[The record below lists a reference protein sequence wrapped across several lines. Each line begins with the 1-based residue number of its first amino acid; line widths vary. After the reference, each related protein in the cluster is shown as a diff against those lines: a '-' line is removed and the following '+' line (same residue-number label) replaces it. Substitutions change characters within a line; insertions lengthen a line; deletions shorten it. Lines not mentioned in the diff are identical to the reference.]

1 MSESFFGLRK
11 RPFAALPNVDCF
23 VPLNGICQAY
33 DGLLQTTLEGRGIG
47 MLTAPAGLGKTLVCQ
62 RLARELSNRF
72 SVVFLPSG
80 NFLTRRSLL
89 QAILF
94 ELGHSFVRMG
104 DQELRLALSAMLQAI
119 RPTRQGLVLIV
130 DEAHLM
136 ATRMLEELRALLNL
150 GEGDEPLVRLIVS
163 GQLGLEET
171 LSRPQCDAFN
181 QRIACQVMLPSLT
194 RDESTSYITRR
205 LAWAGANVSE
215 VFARDA
221 LAAICEASDGVPRCL
236 HQLADHCLTLATNR
250 TEKPI
255 NLRTVREALDHLKQ
269 LPLTWAEPTVG
280 RGTTNPLE
288 MARAQA
294 AAVSNASSDLDGP
307 MCRPMTDAAKANRL
321 DEMLPDTYPLQAD
334 RSVIETEYDVPTVHN
349 SWELDSES
357 ELVSPSLDHDSI
369 RRVDSVINRDPYTGV
384 ADNDGELIDTIVP
397 AVVGSE
403 FDLGGTDDFDVTNLG
418 GTIEFGDS
426 IEVESNEAEL
436 NEIESNEP
444 VSNEIASNELVSKKA
459 VSNSM
464 SPVGSLPTQTRTV
477 HAEVLPEIE
486 TTIETKPLGG
496 RPATPSN
503 YVTPADVADDMVAD
517 KMVTEKVGAAEAVD
531 EEVVIDRYAALD
543 SAINRLTRTMLT
555 VRANART
562 RAAEPI
568 VLPEPPASK
577 AISLAAL
584 DAVHQRFDVVLP
596 EDDPIEVK
604 APVLESS
611 RQTVSSTVAT
621 AVATPAPA
629 VRDTSTRSAAD
640 ERRPYQLLFSEL
652 RRKRRRV

>member
-47 MLTAPAGLGKTLVCQ
+47 VLTAPAGLGKTLLCQ
-62 RLARELSNRF
+62 RLAHELSNRF
-72 SVVFLPSG
+72 AVAFLPSG

-104 DQELRLALSAMLQAI
+104 DQELRLALAARLQAI

-130 DEAHLM
+130 DEAHLL
-136 ATRMLEELRALLNL
+136 AARMLEELRALLNL
-150 GEGDEPLVRLIVS
+150 GEGGEPLVRLIVS

-280 RGTTNPLE
+280 RDTTNPLE
-288 MARAQA
+288 LARTQA
-294 AAVSNASSDLDGP
+294 AGMAHASSDLDGP
-307 MCRPMTDAAKANRL
+307 MCRPTTGAAKANRL
-321 DEMLPDTYPLQAD
+321 DETLLDTYPLKAD
-334 RSVIETEYDVPTVHN
+334 RSVIETEYDVPAVHN
-349 SWELDSES
+349 SWELDAES
-357 ELVSPSLDHDSI
+357 ELVSPSMDQDSI
-369 RRVDSVINRDPYTGV
+369 RRVDSAASRDPYTGV
-384 ADNDGELIDTIVP
+384 AENDGELIDTIVP

-403 FDLGGTDDFDVTNLG
+403 FDLGGTGNLGETDLG
-418 GTIEFGDS
+418 GTFEVGDS
-426 IEVESNEAEL
+426 SEVVLNQAESIE
-436 NEIESNEP
+436 
-444 VSNEIASNELVSKKA
+444 A
-459 VSNSM
+459 VPNRVPSAGN
-464 SPVGSLPTQTRTV
+464 LPAHIRTV
-477 HAEVLPEIE
+477 HADVLARDRSHNRDEAA
-486 TTIETKPLGG
+486 G
-496 RPATPSN
+496 RP
-503 YVTPADVADDMVAD
+503 
-517 KMVTEKVGAAEAVD
+517 
-531 EEVVIDRYAALD
+531 
-543 SAINRLTRTMLT
+543 
-555 VRANART
+555 
-562 RAAEPI
+562 
-568 VLPEPPASK
+568 
-577 AISLAAL
+577 
-584 DAVHQRFDVVLP
+584 QRHSV
-596 EDDPIEVK
+596 
-604 APVLESS
+604 ESS
-611 RQTVSSTVAT
+611 HGVG
-621 AVATPAPA
+621 
-629 VRDTSTRSAAD
+629 
-640 ERRPYQLLFSEL
+640 RRG
-652 RRKRRRV
+652 RKDR

>member
-136 ATRMLEELRALLNL
+136 AARMLEELRALLNL
-150 GEGDEPLVRLIVS
+150 GDGDEPLVRLIVS

-194 RDESTSYITRR
+194 REESTSYITRR
-205 LAWAGANVSE
+205 LAWAGANVSD
-215 VFARDA
+215 VFVRDA

-294 AAVSNASSDLDGP
+294 AAMSNASSDLDGP

-349 SWELDSES
+349 SWEPDSES
-357 ELVSPSLDHDSI
+357 ELVSPSMDHDST
-369 RRVDSVINRDPYTGV
+369 RRVDSVVNRDPYTGV
-384 ADNDGELIDTIVP
+384 AENDGELIDTIVP

-403 FDLGGTDDFDVTNLG
+403 FDLSGADDFVGTDLG
-418 GTIEFGDS
+418 GTFEFGDS
-426 IEVESNEAEL
+426 IDVDSNEVELNEADLNDVESNVAE
-436 NEIESNEP
+436 SD
-444 VSNEIASNELVSKKA
+444 
-459 VSNSM
+459 SM
-464 SPVGSLPTQTRTV
+464 SPVGNLPTQTRTV

-496 RPATPSN
+496 RPATRSN
-503 YVTPADVADDMVAD
+503 YVTPADVADDMFAD

-562 RAAEPI
+562 RAAEPT
-568 VLPEPPASK
+568 VLPEPAANK

-596 EDDPIEVK
+596 EDDPIEVQ
-604 APVLESS
+604 APVQESS
-611 RQTVSSTVAT
+611 RQTVTAISSTVAT

-629 VRDTSTRSAAD
+629 ARETPTRSAAD

>member
-62 RLARELSNRF
+62 RLARELSSRF

-136 ATRMLEELRALLNL
+136 AARMLEELRALLNL

-205 LAWAGANVSE
+205 LAWAGANVSD

-288 MARAQA
+288 VARAQA
-294 AAVSNASSDLDGP
+294 AAMAKASSDLDGP
-307 MCRPMTDAAKANRL
+307 MCRSMTDAAKATRVDQTL
-321 DEMLPDTYPLQAD
+321 LDTYPLQAD
-334 RSVIETEYDVPTVHN
+334 RSVIETEYDLPTVHS
-349 SWELDSES
+349 SWDLDSES
-357 ELVSPSLDHDSI
+357 ELASSAMDHDSN
-369 RRVDSVINRDPYTGV
+369 RRVDSAVDRDPYTGV
-384 ADNDGELIDTIVP
+384 VENNGELIDTIIP

-403 FDLGGTDDFDVTNLG
+403 FDLGMTDLG
-418 GTIEFGDS
+418 GTFEFGDS
-426 IEVESNEAEL
+426 IEVESNEVEL
-436 NEIESNEP
+436 DEVDSNEAASNK
-444 VSNEIASNELVSKKA
+444 VASNEIASIEVVSKKVESDI
-459 VSNSM
+459 VSAADNLS
-464 SPVGSLPTQTRTV
+464 TQTRTV
-477 HAEVLPEIE
+477 HGEVLPEVE
-486 TTIETKPLGG
+486 TRIETKPLGG
-496 RPATPSN
+496 RNVTRSN
-503 YVTPADVADDMVAD
+503 HVTASDIADRMVAD
-517 KMVTEKVGAAEAVD
+517 KMVTAEAVD

-568 VLPEPPASK
+568 ALPEPAANE

-596 EDDPIEVK
+596 EDEPIEVT

-611 RQTVSSTVAT
+611 RQTVTATVSTVAT
-621 AVATPAPA
+621 AVAAPAPA
-629 VRDTSTRSAAD
+629 VRETPTRSGAD

>member
-236 HQLADHCLTLATNR
+236 HQLADHCLTLATN
-250 TEKPI
+250 
-255 NLRTVREALDHLKQ
+255 
-269 LPLTWAEPTVG
+269 
-280 RGTTNPLE
+280 PLE

-384 ADNDGELIDTIVP
+384 ADNEGELFDTIVP

-403 FDLGGTDDFDVTNLG
+403 LDLSGTDDLVVIDLVG
-418 GTIEFGDS
+418 SIEFGES

-477 HAEVLPEIE
+477 
-486 TTIETKPLGG
+486 
-496 RPATPSN
+496 
-503 YVTPADVADDMVAD
+503 
-517 KMVTEKVGAAEAVD
+517 
-531 EEVVIDRYAALD
+531 
-543 SAINRLTRTMLT
+543 
-555 VRANART
+555 
-562 RAAEPI
+562 
-568 VLPEPPASK
+568 
-577 AISLAAL
+577 
-584 DAVHQRFDVVLP
+584 
-596 EDDPIEVK
+596 
-604 APVLESS
+604 
-611 RQTVSSTVAT
+611 
-621 AVATPAPA
+621 
-629 VRDTSTRSAAD
+629 
-640 ERRPYQLLFSEL
+640 
-652 RRKRRRV
+652 

>member
-205 LAWAGANVSE
+205 LAWAGANVSD

-357 ELVSPSLDHDSI
+357 ELVSPSMDHDST
-369 RRVDSVINRDPYTGV
+369 RRVDSVVNRDPYTGV
-384 ADNDGELIDTIVP
+384 AENDGELIDTIVP

-403 FDLGGTDDFDVTNLG
+403 FDLSGTDDLVGTDLG
-418 GTIEFGDS
+418 GTFEFGDS

-436 NEIESNEP
+436 NEIE
-444 VSNEIASNELVSKKA
+444 SNEIASNELVSKKA

>member
-33 DGLLQTTLEGRGIG
+33 DGLLQTALEGRGIG
-47 MLTAPAGLGKTLVCQ
+47 VLTAPAGLGKTLVCQ
-62 RLARELSNRF
+62 RLARELSHSF

-130 DEAHLM
+130 DEAHLL
-136 ATRMLEELRALLNL
+136 AARMLEELRALLNL
-150 GEGDEPLVRLIVS
+150 GDGGEPLVRLIVS

-194 RDESTSYITRR
+194 RDESTSYVTRR

-215 VFARDA
+215 VFVRDA
-221 LAAICEASDGVPRCL
+221 LTAICEASDGVPRCL

-280 RGTTNPLE
+280 RGTTNTLE
-288 MARAQA
+288 TARAQA
-294 AAVSNASSDLDGP
+294 AATANASSDLDGP
-307 MCRPMTDAAKANRL
+307 MCRPTTSPVTANRV
-321 DEMLPDTYPLQAD
+321 DETLLDTYPLQAD

-349 SWELDSES
+349 SWELDAES
-357 ELVSPSLDHDSI
+357 ELVSPAMDHDSI
-369 RRVDSVINRDPYTGV
+369 RRVDSAINRDPYTGV
-384 ADNDGELIDTIVP
+384 AENDGELIDIIVP

-403 FDLGGTDDFDVTNLG
+403 FDLGGTDDLNGTDLG
-418 GTIEFGDS
+418 GAFEFGDS
-426 IEVESNEAEL
+426 IDVGSNKVES
-436 NEIESNEP
+436 NEIESNEIESNEVESNES
-444 VSNEIASNELVSKKA
+444 VSNETELYEAASNTVSA
-459 VSNSM
+459 AGN
-464 SPVGSLPTQTRTV
+464 LPTQTRTV
-477 HAEVLPEIE
+477 HAEVLPELE
-486 TTIETKPLGG
+486 ATIETKPLGG
-496 RPATPSN
+496 RNATRSIH
-503 YVTPADVADDMVAD
+503 VATSDVAD
-517 KMVTEKVGAAEAVD
+517 KVVNEAVD

-568 VLPEPPASK
+568 VLPEPAANE

-596 EDDPIEVK
+596 EDDPIEMQ

-611 RQTVSSTVAT
+611 RQTAAVAVPAVTT
-621 AVATPAPA
+621 AVAMPGPA
-629 VRDTSTRSAAD
+629 VRETPTRNSAD